1 MRTFYIVD
9 AFTKERFGGNPAG
22 VVIFNAGEAYPE
34 DILMQKTAAELRY
47 SETVFTVPQA
57 DGSFKLRYFTPASE
71 VELCGHATVGCFA
84 AMTDAGLTECGKS
97 YTAHTNAGDIGVEI
111 SADGDVLMDM
121 AKPETVGEITDAAA
135 VRRLYDICGILFE
148 VPEVNGRKLFPK
160 IVSTGLPDIMLAV
173 KDRNTLN
180 SIEAN
185 VSALTALSEEY
196 NVVSLHAYA
205 VGEGPVAAYARDFA
219 PLYGIDEE
227 AATGTASGSLT
238 ETLYSYGFIKPGERN
253 LFIQGEAMGRPSRI
267 ITSLDIENG
276 IHKIRVGG
284 SAVILAKGQ
293 FNI

>member
-22 VVIFNAGEAYPE
+22 VVILNAGEAYPE
-34 DILMQKTAAELRY
+34 DFVMQKTAAELRY

-57 DGSFKLRYFTPASE
+57 DGSFRLRYFTPASE
-71 VELCGHATVGCFA
+71 VDLCGHATVGCFA
-84 AMTDAGLTECGKS
+84 AMLDAGLAGCGKN
-97 YTAHTNAGDIGVEI
+97 YTAHTKAGNIGIYI
-111 SADGDVLMDM
+111 SLEGEVLMDM
-121 AKPETVGEITDAAA
+121 AKPETVGEINDPKAIK
-135 VRRLYDICGILFE
+135 RLYDICGIPCE
-148 VPEVNGRKLFPK
+148 VPEINERKLFPR

-180 SIEAN
+180 SIETDI
-185 VSALTALSEEY
+185 SALTDLSKEY

-205 VGEGPVAAYARDFA
+205 AGEGAVAAYARDFA
-219 PLYGIDEE
+219 PLYGINEE

-284 SAVILAKGQ
+284 NAVILAKGQ
-293 FNI
+293 FDI